1 MIKHIIKLI
10 WNQRKSNS
18 WLLGE
23 LLLVTVCLW
32 YIVDYLLVVLYTF
45 SAPVGFDLDHTYK
58 FEFNAREEGAEGY
71 LTPGEHPAKAG
82 EDLWEAME
90 RIRRMPGVEE
100 VALSRFGVP
109 YNSMDNYQPLRRDTL
124 SDAVS
129 CRIQFVTPE
138 YFDVY
143 RIGSAIS
150 GNPEELKDGIGG
162 MKVIITRDAAE
173 RLFPEKS
180 VKDAVKQTVYTNNNS
195 GTMTIGGI
203 SQEVRRSEFSKV
215 GARIYINQSEAQV
228 KTVSAEMLPWMEVS
242 VRVKPE
248 ADRNFADTFMQEKS
262 DQVEIGNLYLQNII
276 PLSNIREDA
285 LRDGKGEM
293 KTRLSILLFLLVNI
307 FLGIVGTFWFRTRQR
322 QGEMG
327 LRMAL
332 GATRGQLRMTVL
344 GEGLVLLTLAFIP
357 AIVICLNIAFAN
369 LIDSNLMDN
378 SFLRFTGGM
387 LVTFLLVAGMIIAGI
402 WYPANEAAQLQ
413 PADALHY
420 E

>member
-1 MIKHIIKLI
+1 
-10 WNQRKSNS
+10 
-18 WLLGE
+18 
-23 LLLVTVCLW
+23 
-32 YIVDYLLVVLYTF
+32 
-45 SAPVGFDLDHTYK
+45 
-58 FEFNAREEGAEGY
+58 
-71 LTPGEHPAKAG
+71 
-82 EDLWEAME
+82 
-90 RIRRMPGVEE
+90 
-100 VALSRFGVP
+100 
-109 YNSMDNYQPLRRDTL
+109 
-124 SDAVS
+124 
-129 CRIQFVTPE
+129 
-138 YFDVY
+138 
-143 RIGSAIS
+143 
-150 GNPEELKDGIGG
+150 
-162 MKVIITRDAAE
+162 
-173 RLFPEKS
+173 
-180 VKDAVKQTVYTNNNS
+180 
-195 GTMTIGGI
+195 MTIGGI
-203 SQEVRRSEFSKV
+203 SQEVRRSEFGKV
-215 GARIYINQSEAQV
+215 GARIYINQSEAEV

-357 AIVICLNIAFAN
+357 AVVICLNIAFAN

-378 SFLRFTGGM
+378 GFLRFTGGM

>member
-1 MIKHIIKLI
+1 
-10 WNQRKSNS
+10 
-18 WLLGE
+18 
-23 LLLVTVCLW
+23 
-32 YIVDYLLVVLYTF
+32 
-45 SAPVGFDLDHTYK
+45 
-58 FEFNAREEGAEGY
+58 
-71 LTPGEHPAKAG
+71 
-82 EDLWEAME
+82 
-90 RIRRMPGVEE
+90 
-100 VALSRFGVP
+100 
-109 YNSMDNYQPLRRDTL
+109 
-124 SDAVS
+124 
-129 CRIQFVTPE
+129 
-138 YFDVY
+138 
-143 RIGSAIS
+143 
-150 GNPEELKDGIGG
+150 
-162 MKVIITRDAAE
+162 
-173 RLFPEKS
+173 
-180 VKDAVKQTVYTNNNS
+180 
-195 GTMTIGGI
+195 MTIGGI

-285 LRDGKGEM
+285 LWDGKGEM

-357 AIVICLNIAFAN
+357 AVVICLNIAFAN

-378 SFLRFTGGM
+378 SLLRFAGGM
-387 LVTFLLVAGMIIAGI
+387 LVTFLLIAGMIIAGI

>member
-1 MIKHIIKLI
+1 
-10 WNQRKSNS
+10 
-18 WLLGE
+18 
-23 LLLVTVCLW
+23 
-32 YIVDYLLVVLYTF
+32 
-45 SAPVGFDLDHTYK
+45 
-58 FEFNAREEGAEGY
+58 
-71 LTPGEHPAKAG
+71 
-82 EDLWEAME
+82 
-90 RIRRMPGVEE
+90 
-100 VALSRFGVP
+100 
-109 YNSMDNYQPLRRDTL
+109 
-124 SDAVS
+124 
-129 CRIQFVTPE
+129 
-138 YFDVY
+138 
-143 RIGSAIS
+143 
-150 GNPEELKDGIGG
+150 
-162 MKVIITRDAAE
+162 
-173 RLFPEKS
+173 
-180 VKDAVKQTVYTNNNS
+180 
-195 GTMTIGGI
+195 
-203 SQEVRRSEFSKV
+203 
-215 GARIYINQSEAQV
+215 
-228 KTVSAEMLPWMEVS
+228 MEVS

-357 AIVICLNIAFAN
+357 AVVICLNIAFAN

-378 SFLRFTGGM
+378 SLLRFAGGM
-387 LVTFLLVAGMIIAGI
+387 LVTFLLIAGMIIAGI